1 MEQETEKWVDGRGSL
16 PADMDGDG
24 EHMLSTELGREQKGE
39 GSLQLL
45 SGSKSLCPI

>member
-1 MEQETEKWVDGRGSL
+1 MEKQVDGRGSL

-24 EHMLSTELGREQKGE
+24 ERMLSTELGREQKGE

-45 SGSKSLCPI
+45 SGCKSPCLI